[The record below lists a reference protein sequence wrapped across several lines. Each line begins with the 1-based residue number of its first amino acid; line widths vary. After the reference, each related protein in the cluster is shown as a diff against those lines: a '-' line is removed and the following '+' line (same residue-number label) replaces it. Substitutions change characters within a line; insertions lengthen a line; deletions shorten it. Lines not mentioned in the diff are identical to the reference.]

1 MVNYIYDKS
10 NFFFFYNHIL
20 SQISIVFILMSSL
33 DVSIRE
39 KPSSPQAISNFGNF
53 GENANPIEG
62 EQLYI
67 MSSKVLNDA

>member
-1 MVNYIYDKS
+1 
-10 NFFFFYNHIL
+10 
-20 SQISIVFILMSSL
+20 MSSL

-39 KPSSPQAISNFGNF
+39 KPSLPQAISNFGKF

-67 MSSKVLNDA
+67 MSSNVLNDA

>member
-1 MVNYIYDKS
+1 
-10 NFFFFYNHIL
+10 
-20 SQISIVFILMSSL
+20 MSSL

-67 MSSKVLNDA
+67 MSSKVLMMHSENAHITLI